1 MSEDFDRDLLSQAHQ
16 VLAAAGLL
24 VSAIRD
30 NNLRDIE
37 VRIAMARN
45 ALGVLAKSVADK
57 AQTASPTPSPHDQR
71 EGA

>member
-1 MSEDFDRDLLSQAHQ
+1 MSEDFDRELLSQGHQ

-45 ALGVLAKSVADK
+45 ALAALAESVAEK
-57 AQTASPTPSPHDQR
+57 IHAATPTPSPHDQR
-71 EGA
+71 EGT

>member
-1 MSEDFDRDLLSQAHQ
+1 MSEDFDHALLSQGHQ

-37 VRIAMARN
+37 MRIAMTRN
-45 ALGVLAKSVADK
+45 ALGALAQSVADK
-57 AQTASPTPSPHDQR
+57 AEAALPTPSPLDQR
-71 EGA
+71 KGT

>member
-1 MSEDFDRDLLSQAHQ
+1 MSEDFDRELLSQGHQ

-30 NNLRDIE
+30 NNLSDIE

-45 ALGVLAKSVADK
+45 ALGALAQSVADK

-71 EGA
+71 EGT